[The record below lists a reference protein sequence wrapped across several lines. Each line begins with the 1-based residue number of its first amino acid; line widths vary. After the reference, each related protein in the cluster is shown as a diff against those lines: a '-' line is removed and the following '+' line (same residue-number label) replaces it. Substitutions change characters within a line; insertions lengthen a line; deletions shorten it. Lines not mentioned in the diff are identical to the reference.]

1 MAKRIL
7 AIGVV
12 LLLFSPVAMAQ
23 QQSPAPAP
31 QPARQQRRSQAP
43 QRHRNRPPKAR
54 AWRTSRKSVL
64 ELSRARAA

>member
-7 AIGVV
+7 AIGLV

-23 QQSPAPAP
+23 QQSPDRHRS
-31 QPARQQRRSQAP
+31 QARLQRRSQVP
-43 QRHRNRPPKAR
+43 QRHRHRPPKAR
-54 AWRTSRKSVL
+54 AWRTSRKSVM